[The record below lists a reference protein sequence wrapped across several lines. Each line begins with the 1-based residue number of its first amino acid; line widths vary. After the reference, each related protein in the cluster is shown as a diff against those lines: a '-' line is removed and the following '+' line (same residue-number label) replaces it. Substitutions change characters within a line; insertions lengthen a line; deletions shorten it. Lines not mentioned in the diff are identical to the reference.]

1 MEDELSIP
9 FIVGQLVE
17 YVLENQ
23 LAIVFGDQRLEQ
35 RQSLLDKHS
44 LWENRLRRKL
54 PSALLS
60 LNNPWKRFR
69 QGLSQ
74 SRLKRNKK

>member
-44 LWENRLRRKL
+44 L
-54 PSALLS
+54 
-60 LNNPWKRFR
+60 
-69 QGLSQ
+69 
-74 SRLKRNKK
+74 